1 MLQFVY
7 EFLYKFIDKKDFNIM
22 YMDTD
27 SIYSAFASDKIEDLI
42 KTEFKSLYEEEKK
55 FMVPQNRYTRKSSC
69 GELTR
74 FKVVEGSQ
82 DVKL

>member
-1 MLQFVY
+1 MQSCEGLTGCKVVESSQDVKLGRAHRM
-7 EFLYKFIDKKDFNIM
+7 E
-22 YMDTD
+22 
-27 SIYSAFASDKIEDLI
+27 
-42 KTEFKSLYEEEKK
+42 
-55 FMVPQNRYTRKSSC
+55 SC